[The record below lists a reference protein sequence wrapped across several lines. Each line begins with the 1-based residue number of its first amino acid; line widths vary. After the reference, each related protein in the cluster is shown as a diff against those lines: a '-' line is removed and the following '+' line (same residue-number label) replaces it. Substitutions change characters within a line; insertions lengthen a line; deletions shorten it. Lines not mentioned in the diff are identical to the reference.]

1 MSTWSAP
8 WNTPQPVSPEVVE
21 APKETPAPEVIAE
34 PVVEEPK
41 KTTKKTNRISSS
53 SCKCSSKKSRSFC
66 S

>member
-21 APKETPAPEVIAE
+21 APKETAAPEVIAE

-41 KTTKKTNRISSS
+41 KTTKKTTDTPAE
-53 SCKCSSKKSRSFC
+53 
-66 S
+66 